1 MAADFGGVC
10 SAGCGGALCPAV
22 SLSVCFA
29 FFAGGVLTA
38 EGFALVGPAGSEGG
52 TAAGARDLP
61 VAAADLLLA
70 FALVLD
76 SAETVGG
83 LPLEA
88 EAEGSP
94 APALPRGFCAAR
106 LVKITASNK
115 HQTPSWAIVCLIGGA
130 ASHPTNPGSGGR

>member
-61 VAAADLLLA
+61 EAAADLLLA

-106 LVKITASNK
+106 LVGLSCA
-115 HQTPSWAIVCLIGGA
+115 L
-130 ASHPTNPGSGGR
+130 